1 MILIV
6 DDKKENLLSLQ
17 SLLNLHGYSVHAA
30 ESGEDALKKVL
41 HHNYGLIILD
51 VQMPGM
57 DGFEV
62 AEIISSYSKTQ
73 DTPIIFLS
81 AVSIEKKFITKGYSS
96 GAIDYITKP
105 IDPDIFLLKV
115 NTLYKLYEQK
125 RQLNEMQLNLRN
137 EVEFR
142 KKAQEE
148 SQIRAHEFVS
158 ILESIPQIAFTTNP
172 DGELEYGNNE
182 WMTYSGSL
190 HSFPETHPEDDSLIN
205 LVKIMAAS
213 GKPVEREVRIR
224 KQGQQEYRCFLLRTV
239 PVKKEEEIVKWVG
252 TLTDI
257 EEQKQAS
264 KRKDEFIS
272 VASHELKT
280 PLTSMKGYIQLL
292 QRTVQGDQSMQL
304 YVDRTLV
311 QINKLD
317 NLITELLDISK
328 IESGRL
334 KLDIHEFSF
343 QKLLSN
349 ALDMIRLNHPDYMF
363 EQTEKV
369 DVLVN
374 GDEAKLEQVVHN
386 FLSNAVKYSPG
397 QKKVLVHCKL
407 LPGNLLEVGIQDFGI
422 GIPKDVQQFVFD
434 KFYRTPESV
443 SNFQGLGIGLYISAD
458 ILQRHKAEYGLES
471 EPGKGSTFYFRIPYK
486 KNINHGIEHEK

>member
-17 SLLNLHGYSVHAA
+17 SLLTLHGYAVHSAQ
-30 ESGEDALKKVL
+30 SGEEALKNVL
-41 HHNYGLIILD
+41 HHTYGLIILD

-62 AEIISSYSKTQ
+62 AEIISGYSKTNE
-73 DTPIIFLS
+73 TPIIFLS
-81 AVSIEKKFITKGYSS
+81 AVNTDKKFITRGYSS

-125 RQLNEMQLNLRN
+125 RQLNEMQANLRN

-148 SQIRAHEFVS
+148 SQVRAREFVS

-172 DGELEYGNNE
+172 DGQLEYCNNE
-182 WMTYSGSL
+182 WVNYAGSIND
-190 HSFPETHPEDDSLIN
+190 FPETHPDDDSVPEII
-205 LVKIMAAS
+205 KMMATS
-213 GKPVEREVRIR
+213 KQSVEREVRIR
-224 KQGQQEYRCFLLRTV
+224 KNNHEEYRCFLLRAV
-239 PVKKEEEIVKWVG
+239 PVKKDSEIVKWVG
-252 TLTDI
+252 TFTDI
-257 EEQKQAS
+257 EEQKQSS

-292 QRTVQGDQSMQL
+292 QRTVQQNDTSQL
-304 YVDRTLV
+304 YVERTLV

-317 NLITELLDISK
+317 NLIADLLDISK

-334 KLDIHEFSF
+334 KLDMKDFDF
-343 QKLLSN
+343 QKLLDNTIDIMQQSF
-349 ALDMIRLNHPDYMF
+349 PDYEF
-363 EQTEKV
+363 EQKEKANV
-369 DVLVN
+369 IVC
-374 GDEAKLEQVVHN
+374 GDEQRLEQVMQN
-386 FLSNAVKYSPG
+386 LLSNAVKYSPVN
-397 QKKVLVHCKL
+397 KKVLIHCNL
-407 LPGNLLEVGIQDFGI
+407 LPENLLEIKVQDFGI
-422 GIPKDVQQFVFD
+422 GISKDTQAFIFD
-434 KFYRTPESV
+434 KFYRTPESM
-443 SNFQGLGIGLYISAD
+443 SQFQGLGIGLYITAD
-458 ILQRHKAEYGLES
+458 ILQRHEAHYGVES
-471 EPGKGSTFYFRIPYK
+471 ESGKGSTFYFRITYK
-486 KNINHGIEHEK
+486 QQYE